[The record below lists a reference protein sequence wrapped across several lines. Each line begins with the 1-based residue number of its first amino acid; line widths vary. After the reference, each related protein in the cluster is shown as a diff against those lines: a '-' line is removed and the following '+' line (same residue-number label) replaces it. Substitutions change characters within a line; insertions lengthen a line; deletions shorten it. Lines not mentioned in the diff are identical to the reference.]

1 MPTFNWKIS
10 ETVVQ
15 DGFLKS
21 LKYYCKAVDGDLSV
35 ETEGYWSMKKTYTV
49 TRDCHQTEVVNWL
62 IDETTQEGVNAIKS
76 RLQEQLDNLRNPV
89 STSLPW
95 AVPTFK
101 VTL

>member
-21 LKYYCKAVDGDLSV
+21 LKYYCKAVDGDLFV
-35 ETEGYWSMKKTYTV
+35 ETEGYWFMKNTYTV
-49 TRDCHQTEVVNWL
+49 TKDSYETEVVNWM
-62 IDETTQEGVNAIKS
+62 IDETTQDGVNTIKS

>member
-35 ETEGYWSMKKTYTV
+35 ETEGYWSMKNTYTV
-49 TRDCHQTEVVNWL
+49 TRDSYETEVVNWL
-62 IDETTQEGVNAIKS
+62 IDETTQDGVNTIKS

>member
-1 MPTFNWKIS
+1 MTTFKWKIL

-15 DGFLKS
+15 DDFLKS
-21 LKYYCKAVDGDLSV
+21 LKYYCKAEDGDLSV
-35 ETEGYWSMKKTYTV
+35 DTEGYWSMKKTYIV
-49 TRDCHQTEVVNWL
+49 TSDSYETEVVNWL
-62 IDETTQEGVNAIKS
+62 IDETTQDGVNAIKS

>member
-21 LKYYCKAVDGDLSV
+21 LKYFCKAIDGDLSV
-35 ETEGYWSMKKTYTV
+35 ETEGYWSMKNTYTV
-49 TRDCHQTEVVNWL
+49 TRDSYETEVVNWL
-62 IDETTQEGVNAIKS
+62 IDETTQDGVNTIKS
-76 RLQEQLDNLRNPV
+76 RLQEQLDNLRNPI

>member
-21 LKYYCKAVDGDLSV
+21 LKYYCKAVEGDLSV
-35 ETEGYWSMKKTYTV
+35 ETEGYWSMKKNYTV
-49 TRDCHQTEVVNWL
+49 TRDSYETEVVNWL

>member
-21 LKYYCKAVDGDLSV
+21 LKYYCKAIDGDLSV
-35 ETEGYWSMKKTYTV
+35 ETEGYWSMKNTYTV
-49 TRDCHQTEVVNWL
+49 TRDSYETEVVNWL
-62 IDETTQEGVNAIKS
+62 IDETTQDGVNTIKS
-76 RLQEQLDNLRNPV
+76 RLQEQLDNLRNPI